1 MRGFMMLRDAV
12 TFVAYAD
19 GAACGRTAQGQTVMG
34 GDMIRFISATA
45 LACTVALTLAIG
57 TPATRAD
64 DPAAKEYGTIRENQ
78 AILTAV
84 GPNTSALVYWE
95 KQKEGWQVVTT
106 VDVVTAPGSDAETH
120 AVVRFAAV
128 LLPGYSQL
136 ISVPVAI
143 GEQQQALRIRRV
155 GDRIEVARV
164 LVPSTSDNPGEI
176 AGVPAH

>member
-1 MRGFMMLRDAV
+1 M
-12 TFVAYAD
+12 T
-19 GAACGRTAQGQTVMG
+19 
-34 GDMIRFISATA
+34 RFISATA

-84 GPNTSALVYWE
+84 GPNTSAVVYWE
-95 KQKEGWQVVTT
+95 KQRDVWQVVTT

-120 AVVRFAAV
+120 AVVRFAAE
-128 LLPGYSQL
+128 LLPGQLQL

-143 GEQQQALRIRRV
+143 DAQQQVLRISRV

-164 LVPSTSDNPGEI
+164 VGPSTSDNPGGEV
-176 AGVPAH
+176 AGATTH

>member
-1 MRGFMMLRDAV
+1 
-12 TFVAYAD
+12 
-19 GAACGRTAQGQTVMG
+19 
-34 GDMIRFISATA
+34 MIRFISATA
-45 LACTVALTLAIG
+45 LACTVTLTLAIG

-64 DPAAKEYGTIRENQ
+64 DLAAKQYGTIRENQ

-84 GPNTSALVYWE
+84 GPNTSAVVYWE
-95 KQKEGWQVVTT
+95 KQRDVWQVVTT

-120 AVVRFAAV
+120 AVVRFAAE
-128 LLPGYSQL
+128 LLPGQSQL

-143 GEQQQALRIRRV
+143 DAQQQVLRISRV

-164 LVPSTSDNPGEI
+164 LGSSTSDNLGEI